1 MPTVNKLTNASNPL
15 ADQLADE
22 IIMVTETLENGYF
35 YLQNRRFEGP
45 FSTGELASIAA
56 LEHCK
61 LSIPGECRAIY
72 HGTVQLNALTNLRE
86 PLTDMRQINSVE
98 CPKVQTLESANEGAA

>member
-1 MPTVNKLTNASNPL
+1 MPTVNNINNASNVL
-15 ADQLADE
+15 AEQLAEE

-35 YLQNRRFEGP
+35 YLENRRFEGP
-45 FSTGELASIAA
+45 FPTGELASIAA
-56 LEHCK
+56 LDHCK

-98 CPKVQTLESANEGAA
+98 CPKVQTLVSANEGAA